1 MWGRKLKEAEEK
13 CMEKD
18 YFMDRPPQ
26 CQERK
31 FFSVGNEAFICLK
44 SVQKTAK
51 VLSDL
56 TRIKIDGILTPQDN
70 HPRGIKL
77 KGTAFQRDLYGNIL
91 VNSDLFPIKS
101 EAIGRCTYPF
111 LNGKVLTK
119 DNKMNIL
126 YSGGLRLVETSQIGD
141 RYNISISFESSLI
154 KFGCIINPYCYYKK
168 CEIPSIINSIDFK
181 NTFIDGTYC
190 YISINNSIIAAP
202 MRHVEYKTPYISSIN
217 AVFETEKPSLSRFI
231 KVSAVSWCG
240 ILE

>member
-1 MWGRKLKEAEEK
+1 
-13 CMEKD
+13 
-18 YFMDRPPQ
+18 MDRPPQ

-44 SVQKTAK
+44 AAQKTAK

-56 TRIKIDGILTPQDN
+56 TRIEIDSILTPQDN

-91 VNSDLFPIKS
+91 VDSDLFPIKS

-111 LNGKVLTK
+111 LGEKVLTK
-119 DNKMNIL
+119 DGKMNIL
-126 YSGGLRLVETSQIGD
+126 YLDGLRLVETSQIGD

-154 KFGCIINPYCYYKK
+154 KFNCIINPYCYYEEK
-168 CEIPSIINSIDFK
+168 EISSVISNIDFSDVL
-181 NTFIDGTYC
+181 IDGIYC
-190 YISINNSIIAAP
+190 FISINNSIIAAP